1 MITVIFAER
10 SLSMGDGLNLW
21 TPMVVLGIATVTMAL
36 LMWTIAT
43 SGGFSAKL
51 VPVARRLKMFN

>member
-1 MITVIFAER
+1 
-10 SLSMGDGLNLW
+10 MGDGLNLW